1 MAPCARPEGTGLSL
15 VLAVVD
21 NDGAAALAAAQPG
34 HARVSRPEEVILS
47 TGRWAA
53 ILRTKYPDVSLEE
66 TLRRHTTRITISK
79 WMRAKL
85 PAVNDQLKCH
95 RHEHHPGVRAVAA

>member
-1 MAPCARPEGTGLSL
+1 MTARWLWQRRSLGTPEFRG
-15 VLAVVD
+15 
-21 NDGAAALAAAQPG
+21 Q
-34 HARVSRPEEVILS
+34 EEVILS
-47 TGRWAA
+47 TGRRAA

-85 PAVNDQLKCH
+85 RAVNDQLKRH